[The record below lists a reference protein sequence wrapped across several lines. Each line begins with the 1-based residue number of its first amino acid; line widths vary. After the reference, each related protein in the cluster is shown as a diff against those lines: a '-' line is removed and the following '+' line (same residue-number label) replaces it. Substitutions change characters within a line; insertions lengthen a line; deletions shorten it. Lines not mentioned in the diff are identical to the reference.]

1 MSIHP
6 VRDFLYCGYFL
17 LEPNPDGV
25 TGSLLIAALG
35 MGQMVT
41 IVQSLDAGMADPPGR
56 GGVKTIGEKMR
67 EP

>member
-6 VRDFLYCGYFL
+6 VRDFLSCGYFL

-67 EP
+67 